1 MNYGDN
7 NINNKI
13 SFDPNPNLI
22 NNFEMN
28 NKNFNNIYLDKNNNN
43 IIQQNIKIDNSNNFI
58 DAKTNKGDIDKN
70 QININY
76 NENNL
81 TNKNYINTNNNEIGD
96 KYIESIKTSLSKEQL
111 QEQVLKYLKN
121 QQKLEKIIFLTSQNK
136 IKNDDKQ
143 SQNNMNNKK
152 I

>member
-22 NNFEMN
+22 NNFDMN

-121 QQKLEKIIFLTSQNK
+121 QQNLEKIIFLTSQNK